1 MPHGAPLP
9 SPVVH
14 PSDLAV
20 ERAVDLLATMAHPAR
35 LSVLS
40 WLHRR
45 GPTSVGELVEA
56 LGVEQTA
63 MSHHL
68 RHLREAR
75 LVETER
81 QGKRV
86 VYRLVDDHVGCIVED
101 ALRHADEVPAPPVVE
116 ER

>member
-1 MPHGAPLP
+1 VTA
-9 SPVVH
+9 PVVH

-20 ERAVDLLATMAHPAR
+20 ERAVDLLAAMAHPAR
-35 LSVLS
+35 LAVLS

-45 GPTSVGELVEA
+45 GPTAVGDLVEA
-56 LGVEQTA
+56 LGIEQTA

-68 RHLREAR
+68 RHLRNVR
-75 LVETER
+75 LVDTER
-81 QGKRV
+81 DGKRV

-101 ALRHADEVPAPPVVE
+101 AIRHAAEDTRTHEE

>member
-1 MPHGAPLP
+1 MTA
-9 SPVVH
+9 PVVH

-20 ERAVDLLATMAHPAR
+20 ERAVDLLAAMAHPAR
-35 LSVLS
+35 MAVLS

-56 LGVEQTA
+56 LSIEQTA

-68 RHLREAR
+68 RHLRDGR

-86 VYRLVDDHVGCIVED
+86 VYRLVDEHVGCIVED
-101 ALRHADEVPAPPVVE
+101 AIRHAAEEAHPAEE